1 MRLRNA
7 WFPWQQGFTRN
18 RPKNWAISLKA
29 CSRVIKTINELKIL
43 TEEWWC
49 LCHLSALMCVAWLVD
64 LLNLKLFGGLTI
76 WLVCQAN
83 LYFISLKLNRYLVR
97 CCRNLM
103 KIYSYISNVFNHFYW
118 DLSNAN
124 ANVYVKVTFPYIER
138 NRCRFFHNNY
148 TKSLVSPQSALIEQE
163 HSGDGYKRKSYWWVR
178 TEIFIQTTKWFW
190 VKSILSVFLP
200 ISQSNLLG
208 VIVLLRYM
216 ISVGSFLPFLK

>member
-1 MRLRNA
+1 MMVLIYSHS
-7 WFPWQQGFTRN
+7 F
-18 RPKNWAISLKA
+18 S
-29 CSRVIKTINELKIL
+29 
-43 TEEWWC
+43 
-49 LCHLSALMCVAWLVD
+49 LMCVAWLVD
-64 LLNLKLFGGLTI
+64 LLNLKLFVGLTT

-97 CCRNLM
+97 SCRNLT
-103 KIYSYISNVFNHFYW
+103 KIYSCISNIFKHFYW

-148 TKSLVSPQSALIEQE
+148 TKSSASAQSALTEQE

-190 VKSILSVFLP
+190 VKSILSVFRP

-208 VIVLLRYM
+208 VIVSLHYM
-216 ISVGSFLPFLK
+216 ISVGSFLPSLK